1 MINVQVIDDK
11 TVEEAAPV
19 LKETKEQTNKD
30 SLENTED
37 YEQISI
43 FDDLD

>member
-1 MINVQVIDDK
+1 MKVKCIDDK

-19 LKETKEQTNKD
+19 LKETKEQTNND
-30 SLENTED
+30 SSENTED

-43 FDDLD
+43 FDDLN